1 MRIKKFNED
10 LDSDINII
18 KDILLDLKD
27 EFQDI
32 EIKVSDTTI
41 DGIIDVISI
50 FIISRHIINQKNDMD
65 TFKLINKFQTNLLD
79 CLLRIEEALNAK
91 VVLIP
96 SFKVKNSLTHDIGG
110 IFARTNEMIDYST
123 ITWPERFLVKKLNK

>member
-10 LDSDINII
+10 LDPDINII

-32 EIKVSDTTI
+32 EIKVSDTKI
-41 DGIIDVISI
+41 DGITDVISI

>member
-10 LDSDINII
+10 LDPDISII
-18 KDILLDLKD
+18 NDILFDLKD

-41 DGIIDVISI
+41 DGMVDVISI
-50 FIISRHIINQKNDMD
+50 FIISRYIINQKNDMN
-65 TFKLINKFQTNLLD
+65 TFKLINKFQTNLLE

-96 SFKVKNSLTHDIGG
+96 SFKFKNSLTTDIGG
-110 IFARTNEMIDYST
+110 IFASTNEMIDYST
-123 ITWPERFLVKKLNK
+123 ITWPERFLVKKLR